1 MIHGLGEL
9 RSSDGSTLL
18 KVWKVSVQPGV
29 RPLVRHS
36 HIRFEI
42 TLITSGSG
50 IYTVGDMELQ
60 NSGLCLKQK
69 SAFCADRLSK
79 LLPQR

>member
-1 MIHGLGEL
+1 MIHELGEL

-29 RPLVRHS
+29 RHS

-42 TLITSGSG
+42 TLITSGRG
-50 IYTVGDMELQ
+50 IYTVGDMENTLLNRIVYLYLQ
-60 NSGLCLKQK
+60 ATSSTALPRWTKTGLK
-69 SAFCADRLSK
+69 
-79 LLPQR
+79 